1 LMMDPITNNTTLT
14 NNFLLN
20 SCGLNEFS
28 LNLQQKL
35 QQQQQQFQFQFQFQ
49 QQQQQQHEQQL
60 MVHLQNLQ
68 QSNNGSMIL
77 TSSSKNF
84 SHPTTAVATAT
95 ASAAAT
101 STDHMPMNFSLTLAS
116 HVEKQRQEID
126 RYISLQ
132 VIFFLISMSGF
143 FFPLFCCCWVSDS
156 LRKFLDNFQNE
167 RLKLALQEQRNQQ
180 LALML
185 KKVEEKATILLRQKD
200 EEIANARNRTMEL
213 EEFTRKMEVESQA
226 WQRQAAENEAM
237 VVSLSN
243 KLEQLREQACCLT
256 SSIGL
261 EDAESCFRGDEYPC
275 NRGNKEEEDEEET
288 GESSRE
294 TGERKKKKMM
304 MMVCRVCDSRNACIL
319 FLPCRHLCSCK
330 ACEAFLDSCPVCKS
344 PKRATIEALVS

>member
-1 LMMDPITNNTTLT
+1 MAIQAQMYPDNFGLLSQDWLMMDPITNNTTLT

-28 LNLQQKL
+28 FNLQQKL
-35 QQQQQQFQFQFQFQ
+35 QQQQQQQQQQFQFQFQ

-84 SHPTTAVATAT
+84 SHPTTTVATVT

-101 STDHMPMNFSLTLAS
+101 STNHMPMNFSLTLAS

-126 RYISLQ
+126 RYISL
-132 VIFFLISMSGF
+132 
-143 FFPLFCCCWVSDS
+143 
-156 LRKFLDNFQNE
+156 QNE

-226 WQRQAAENEAM
+226 WRRQAAENEAM

-261 EDAESCFRGDEYPC
+261 EDAESCFHGDEYPC

-294 TGERKKKKMM
+294 TGERKKKKQKM

-344 PKRATIEALVS
+344 PKRATIEALLS

>member
-1 LMMDPITNNTTLT
+1 MAIQAQMYPDNFGMGSQDWWMMDPITNSTTLT
-14 NNFLLN
+14 NNFLLD

-28 LNLQQKL
+28 FNLQQKL
-35 QQQQQQFQFQFQFQ
+35 QQQQQQFQFQVQ
-49 QQQQQQHEQQL
+49 QQQQRQQHEQQL

-68 QSNNGSMIL
+68 QSYNGSMLL
-77 TSSSKNF
+77 TSSSKNLD
-84 SHPTTAVATAT
+84 HPTNAAAAVT
-95 ASAAAT
+95 ASAATT
-101 STDHMPMNFSLTLAS
+101 STNHMPMNFSQTLAS

-132 VIFFLISMSGF
+132 
-143 FFPLFCCCWVSDS
+143 
-156 LRKFLDNFQNE
+156 NE
-167 RLKLALQEQRNQQ
+167 RLKLALREQRKQQ

-185 KKVEEKATILLRQKD
+185 KKVEEKVTILLRQKD

-261 EDAESCFRGDEYPC
+261 EDAESCFHGDEYPC
-275 NRGNKEEEDEEET
+275 SRGNKEEEDEEET
-288 GESSRE
+288 GETSRE
-294 TGERKKKKMM
+294 TGERQKKKKKMM
-304 MMVCRVCDSRNACIL
+304 MMVCKVCDSRNACIL

-330 ACEAFLDSCPVCKS
+330 PCEAFLDSCPVCKS